1 MGRRSQGQR
10 HLFYQFHLDEA
21 VPEDHLV
28 RKVDA
33 VLDLSW
39 VHAELA
45 PSLLP
50 GRPPFDRPGVD
61 DPDVDRRLRVRHP
74 IGATALPGGSS
85 QPRVSVV
92 LRLGLGRSDP
102 RSLGL
107 LTRAQRALSR
117 E

>member
-1 MGRRSQGQR
+1 MTGMIPVRQCDWRREQVMMGRRSQGQR

-45 PSLLP
+45 PHYLA
-50 GRPPFDRPGVD
+50 R
-61 DPDVDRRLRVRHP
+61 
-74 IGATALPGGSS
+74 ASS
-85 QPRVSVV
+85 TERASNA
-92 LRLGLGRSDP
+92 GLN
-102 RSLGL
+102 
-107 LTRAQRALSR
+107 
-117 E
+117 